1 MIGFVIV
8 AAILLAAALAII
20 LPPML
25 RNSSPDEV
33 DRKKINVVIGRERL
47 AELNS
52 ARTSGEIT
60 EKEFE
65 REQRDLEESLLD
77 DIEDSGEGSGRRVH
91 NFWALGS
98 LFIIVPV
105 LSISLYSYL
114 GMPAVFSIQDKPA
127 QAEQEAMPSI
137 DQMVATLEQRMQ
149 QNPDNA
155 EGWAMLARTY
165 MVLQQYEK
173 AANALYKLRDLIGD
187 TPDVLADIADAVAMK
202 QGGRL
207 DGEPIQLL
215 RQALDANPAQPK
227 ALWLIGMYEFQR
239 GDASQALL
247 HWRKLEPMLF
257 DDPDSQQELRKLIVR
272 AEEQVGDSAP
282 ALADAAAPVAES
294 NGALTVKVS
303 MSDAMIGKF
312 SADDTLFIF
321 ARARSGP
328 PMPLAVYRGKAS
340 DLPLEVRL
348 DDSMAMTPM
357 MKLSA
362 FQDVSVMARISK
374 SGQAKPESGD
384 LYGIAPG
391 AVMPGQK
398 KVVDILVDQVQE

>member
-1 MIGFVIV
+1 MIGFVIA

-47 AELNS
+47 AELNA
-52 ARTSGEIT
+52 ARSSGEIS
-60 EKEFE
+60 EEEFA

-77 DIEDSGEGSGRRVH
+77 DIEDSGQGSGRRVH

-105 LSISLYSYL
+105 LSISLYTYL

-127 QAEQEAMPSI
+127 QAQQEAMPSI

-187 TPDVLADIADAVAMK
+187 TPDVLADIADAVAMN
-202 QGGRL
+202 QGGSL

-227 ALWLIGMYEFQR
+227 ALWLVGMYEFQR
-239 GDASQALL
+239 GNATEALL

-272 AEEQVGDSAP
+272 AEEQAGDSAP
-282 ALADAAAPVAES
+282 PIADADASVAQS
-294 NGALTVKVS
+294 DGALTVKVS

-321 ARARSGP
+321 ARAMSGP

-362 FQDVSVMARISK
+362 FQDVSVVARISK

-391 AVMPGQK
+391 AIMPGQEK
-398 KVVDILVDQVQE
+398 AVEVLVDRVQE